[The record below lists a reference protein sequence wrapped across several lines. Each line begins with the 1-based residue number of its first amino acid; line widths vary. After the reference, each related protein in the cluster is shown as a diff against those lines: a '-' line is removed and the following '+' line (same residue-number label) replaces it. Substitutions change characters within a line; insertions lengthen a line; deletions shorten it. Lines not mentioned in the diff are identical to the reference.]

1 MEGPQRSQASRKGHR
16 AHLTR
21 TYKKLDE
28 IIEKGVDL
36 EESDIV
42 TLSSSLEQLERK
54 RSTLAEL
61 DAKIA
66 AEIQTPGELEAEV
79 IETEEIQEILSEKIT
94 LVKKV
99 LQRVESTPVVQPLK
113 LNVHASPF
121 EPPTSSD
128 TPSDPPSDPSD
139 PRTPVLDG
147 SHTTGHDA
155 LPTHSAAV
163 TRLPKLSLPYFAGN
177 PLSWQTF

>member
-1 MEGPQRSQASRKGHR
+1 MEGPQRSQVSHEGHR

-21 TYKKLDE
+21 TYKKLHE

-42 TLSSSLEQLERK
+42 TLASSLEQLERK

-66 AEIQTPGELEAEV
+66 AGPGELEAEV

-94 LVKKV
+94 LVKKYCNV
-99 LQRVESTPVVQPLK
+99 SRVHLLCNP
-113 LNVHASPF
+113 
-121 EPPTSSD
+121 SS
-128 TPSDPPSDPSD
+128 
-139 PRTPVLDG
+139 
-147 SHTTGHDA
+147 
-155 LPTHSAAV
+155 
-163 TRLPKLSLPYFAGN
+163 
-177 PLSWQTF
+177 